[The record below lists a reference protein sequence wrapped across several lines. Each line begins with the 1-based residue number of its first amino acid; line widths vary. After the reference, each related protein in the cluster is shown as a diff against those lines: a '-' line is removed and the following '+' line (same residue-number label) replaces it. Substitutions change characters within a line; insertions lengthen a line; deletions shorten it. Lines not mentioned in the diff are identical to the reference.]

1 MYMFLLPQLLL
12 HMPVSFINK
21 EKGKC
26 KEILFVFFFL
36 HQAIFFLCS
45 NMKLIKDE
53 INILCSSTKLPRK
66 LATTQR
72 KKTSG
77 ATERGR
83 PRVVDVRGQLQSTPT
98 KPQRERVTIQTGNH
112 RGDWG
117 GGFIQTGNHL
127 HSAAGHHANR

>member
-1 MYMFLLPQLLL
+1 MQRDI
-12 HMPVSFINK
+12 V
-21 EKGKC
+21 C
-26 KEILFVFFFL
+26 FFL
-36 HQAIFFLCS
+36 FTSSNVFFLCS

-66 LATTQR
+66 HATTQR
-72 KKTSG
+72 KKTSV
-77 ATERGR
+77 AAERGR

-127 HSAAGHHANR
+127 HSAAGHHTNR